1 MAVLITLAL
10 SGLMTAIIGVGIHKT
25 IGFRVSHE
33 DEVAG
38 VDRSEHAESAYEFG
52 GLGPS
57 QFHPLRQHIDAAP
70 VLPEEALEDAMDADD
85 LRRVAASV

>member
-1 MAVLITLAL
+1 
-10 SGLMTAIIGVGIHKT
+10 MTAIIGVGIHKT

-38 VDRSEHAESAYEFG
+38 VDLTEHAETAYEFG

-57 QFHPLRQHIDAAP
+57 QFHPLRQHIQTAP
-70 VLPEEALEDAMDADD
+70 SVRQSDRPALQPEEALEAD
-85 LRRVAASV
+85 LEAAELPVATSV